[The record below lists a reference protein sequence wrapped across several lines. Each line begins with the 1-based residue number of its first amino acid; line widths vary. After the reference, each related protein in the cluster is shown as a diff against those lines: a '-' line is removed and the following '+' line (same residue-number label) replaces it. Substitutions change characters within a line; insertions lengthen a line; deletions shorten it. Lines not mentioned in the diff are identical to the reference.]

1 MKKTLVFILALSM
14 LTACNAEEK
23 TSETAKVNE
32 PTAIVT
38 ETPTE
43 AVTEAHVEA
52 VKSYDDLIHVCE
64 DFTQYFE
71 SLSEFESY
79 MQSGKM
85 SEDYD
90 NFHYPDGTTVT
101 FDHVKPFIPVFDEN
115 KYEILQIS
123 LNNAQYGYRFRN
135 IETDERFS
143 ATIDFDTYYHT
154 FEELAKRVGVKIELE
169 PDRTTTVL
177 NGTPAIFERITERYP
192 QITHEIYVML
202 DEDNCLHFRG
212 GDTAEKIKTAIEEIT
227 FKAIP
232 SAEELQQQ
240 SQMES

>member
-1 MKKTLVFILALSM
+1 MKKTLVFILALSV

-43 AVTEAHVEA
+43 AVTEAPVEA
-52 VKSYDDLIHVCE
+52 VKSYDELIHVCE

-115 KYEILQIS
+115 KYEIIQIH
-123 LNNAQYGYRFRN
+123 LDNTQYWYRFRN

-143 ATIDFDTYYHT
+143 ARVSFNSYYHT
-154 FEELAKRVGVKIELE
+154 LEELSEFLGVKMELE
-169 PDRTTTVL
+169 PDRTTTVW

-202 DEDNCLHFRG
+202 DEDNYLHFRG